1 MPPTNA
7 NPGAGGVGVHGI
19 SKSDTA
25 SPTRN
30 QIPAQTNPA
39 ARSAAVIRFI
49 LNEALALGIR
59 VGAAPDASEMIV
71 VIPMRVPLEVIR
83 ALERALVENKK
94 AVIAAIQHEN
104 GGGAS

>member
-1 MPPTNA
+1 MSPSNA

-19 SKSDTA
+19 SKSDAA
-25 SPTRN
+25 SPSRN
-30 QIPAQTNPA
+30 QPPAQSNPA
-39 ARSAAVIRFI
+39 TSAAVARFLLEAADA
-49 LNEALALGIR
+49 LNVK
-59 VGAAPDASEMIV
+59 VGFYGTE
-71 VIPMRVPLEVIR
+71 VITVSTTREPLEVIR